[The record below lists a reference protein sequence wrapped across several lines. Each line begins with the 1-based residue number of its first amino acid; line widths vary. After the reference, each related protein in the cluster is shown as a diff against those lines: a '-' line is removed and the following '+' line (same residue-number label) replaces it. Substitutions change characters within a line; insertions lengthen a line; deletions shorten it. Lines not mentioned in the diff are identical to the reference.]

1 MLSGSFPE
9 IAGHLIAASVMSA
22 PAALV
27 AAKLMLPEIEVP
39 ETMGHVRVHLE
50 KEDVNVVDAAARGA
64 GDGLR
69 LALNVGAML
78 LAFIALLAMFN
89 HILGYIGGWIGT
101 PGLSIQMMLGWIF
114 HPVAWI
120 MGVPAA
126 EAGIVGTLLGEK
138 IVLTEFIAYLHLA
151 DLLAS
156 GEIELSYRAVVI
168 ATYALCGFANFGS
181 VAIQLGGIGGIA
193 PTRRHDLA
201 KVGLRAM
208 VAGTIAAYMTATV
221 AGLLI

>member
-1 MLSGSFPE
+1 
-9 IAGHLIAASVMSA
+9 
-22 PAALV
+22 
-27 AAKLMLPEIEVP
+27 MLPETEKP
-39 ETMGHVRVHLE
+39 ETKGHVRVQLE
-50 KEDVNVVDAAARGA
+50 REDVNVVDAAARGA

-89 HILGYIGGWIGT
+89 WLLGFVGGWFGA
-101 PGLSIQMMLGWIF
+101 PDLSLQTILGWIF
-114 HPVAWI
+114 FPVAFI
-120 MGVPAA
+120 MGVPLA
-126 EAGIVGTLLGEK
+126 ECGIVGTLLGEK
-138 IVLTEFIAYLHLA
+138 VIMTEFIAYKHLA
-151 DLLAS
+151 DLLAQ
-156 GEIELSYRAVVI
+156 GQVELSYRAVVI

-201 KVGLRAM
+201 RVGLRAM
-208 VAGTIAAYMTATV
+208 VAGTIAANTTATV